1 MRTVVCQEPGRLSLE
16 ERTAPLCEPG
26 DALLHIRR
34 VGVCGTDIH
43 AFGGTQPY
51 FQYPRVLGHEL
62 AGEIVAVG
70 DGVDPGLLGHNAYV
84 IPYLH
89 CGQCRA
95 CRRGR
100 TNCCRQM
107 QVIGVHRDGGMCDTL
122 AVPANHLVTS
132 DTLPLDQLALV
143 ECQAIGAH
151 AVRRSELAAGEL
163 AVVVGAGPIGMGV
176 AQLARERGARVV
188 MVDTNPE
195 RLAFCREQL
204 GITHTLNPAAEDVAA
219 ALAALGDGELAD
231 AVFDATG
238 NPAAMQ
244 QGFDL
249 VGHAG
254 RYVLVSIVKGD
265 ITFHD
270 PDFHGKEMTLLASRN
285 ATRED
290 FDTVCRLMEAG
301 RLPANAMIT
310 HRADLAELPER
321 LPVWCA
327 PGSGVV
333 KAMIEL
339 DSPEHAQAEANNAPD
354 HRQ

>member
-1 MRTVVCQEPGRLSLE
+1 MRTVVCTLPGSLTLE
-16 ERTAPLCEPG
+16 ERPAPECGPNE
-26 DALLHIRR
+26 ALLRVRR

-43 AFGGTQPY
+43 AYGGNQPY

-62 AGEIVAVG
+62 AGDIVAVG
-70 DGVDPGLLGHNAYV
+70 SEVEPALVGRTAYV
-84 IPYLH
+84 IPYVH
-89 CGQCRA
+89 CGHCRA
-95 CRRGR
+95 CRQGR

-122 AVPANHLVTS
+122 AVPADNLVTS
-132 DTLPLDQLALV
+132 DTLSLDQLALV

-151 AVRRSELAAGEL
+151 AVRRSELAEGEL
-163 AVVVGAGPIGMGV
+163 AVVAGAGPIGMGV

-188 MVDTNPE
+188 VIDTNPD
-195 RLAFCREQL
+195 RLAFCRERL
-204 GITHTLNPAAEDVAA
+204 GIEYTLNPAEDAIA
-219 ALAALGDGELAD
+219 TALETLSDGELAD

-244 QGFDL
+244 HGFDL

-254 RYVLVSIVKGD
+254 RYVLVSIVKAD

-270 PDFHGKEMTLLASRN
+270 PDFHRKEMTLLSSRN

-290 FDTVCRLMEAG
+290 FDQVCRLMEAG
-301 RLPANAMIT
+301 RLPATAMIT
-310 HRADLAELPER
+310 HRGELDALPECM
-321 LPVWCA
+321 PAWCA

-333 KAMIEL
+333 KAMIDL
-339 DSPEHAQAEANNAPD
+339 DAPAD
-354 HRQ
+354 T

>member
-1 MRTVVCQEPGRLSLE
+1 MRTVVCQEPGRLILE
-16 ERTAPLCEPG
+16 ERTAPSCGPG
-26 DALLHIRR
+26 EALLRIRR
-34 VGVCGTDIH
+34 IGVCGTDIH
-43 AFGGTQPY
+43 AFGGNQPY

-70 DGVDPGLLGHNAYV
+70 ERVDPALVGRNAYV

-89 CGQCRA
+89 CGDCRA
-95 CRRGR
+95 CRQGR

-107 QVIGVHRDGGMCDTL
+107 QVIGVHRDGGMCDSL
-122 AVPANHLVTS
+122 AVPIEQLVTS

-151 AVRRSELAAGEL
+151 AVRRSELAEGEL

-176 AQLARERGARVV
+176 AQLARERGAKVV

-195 RLAFCREQL
+195 RLAFCRDRL
-204 GITHTLNPAAEDVAA
+204 SITHTLNPVMQDVAE
-219 ALAALGDGELAD
+219 ALETLSDGELAD

-244 QGFDL
+244 HGFDL

-254 RYVLVSIVKGD
+254 RYVLVSIVKAD
-265 ITFHD
+265 IAFHD
-270 PDFHGKEMTLLASRN
+270 PDFHRKEMSLLSSRN
-285 ATRED
+285 AARED
-290 FDTVCRLMEAG
+290 FEEVCRLMEAG
-301 RLPANAMIT
+301 RLPASAMIT
-310 HRADLAELPER
+310 HRTELADFPDCMPA
-321 LPVWCA
+321 WCA
-327 PGSGVV
+327 PGSGVI

-339 DSPEHAQAEANNAPD
+339 DCSVLVSADSDHAPD

>member
-1 MRTVVCQEPGRLSLE
+1 MRTVVCQEPGRLILE
-16 ERTAPLCEPG
+16 ERAAPTCAPG
-26 DALLHIRR
+26 EALLRLRR

-43 AFGGTQPY
+43 AFGGNQPY

-62 AGEIVAVG
+62 AGEVVAVG
-70 DGVDPGLLGHNAYV
+70 DGVDPALIGRNAYV

-89 CGQCRA
+89 CGRCRA
-95 CRRGR
+95 CRQGR
-100 TNCCRQM
+100 TNCCRRM

-122 AVPANHLVTS
+122 AVPADHLVTS
-132 DTLPLDQLALV
+132 ETLPLDQLALV

-151 AVRRSELAAGEL
+151 AVRRSELAEGEL
-163 AVVVGAGPIGMGV
+163 AVVAGAGPIGMGV
-176 AQLARERGARVV
+176 AQLARARGARVV
-188 MVDTNPE
+188 VVDTNPE
-195 RLAFCREQL
+195 RLAFCRERL
-204 GITHTLNPAAEDVAA
+204 GIEGTLNPAEEDVIA
-219 ALAALGDGELAD
+219 ALEAISEGELAD

-254 RYVLVSIVKGD
+254 RYVLVSIVKAD

-270 PDFHGKEMTLLASRN
+270 PDFHRKEMTLLSSRN

-290 FDTVCRLMEAG
+290 FDAVCRLMEAG
-301 RLPANAMIT
+301 RLPASAMIT
-310 HRADLAELPER
+310 HRAELDELPSR
-321 LPVWCA
+321 MPAWCA
-327 PGSGVV
+327 PDSGVI

-339 DSPEHAQAEANNAPD
+339 DSPGHAEAEADHAPD

>member
-16 ERTAPLCEPG
+16 ERDVPSCNADEV
-26 DALLHIRR
+26 LLRIRR
-34 VGVCGTDIH
+34 IGVCGTDIH
-43 AFGGTQPY
+43 AFGGNQPY

-70 DGVDPGLLGHNAYV
+70 EQVDPALIGRNAYV

-89 CGQCRA
+89 CGHCRA
-95 CRRGR
+95 CRQGR

-107 QVIGVHRDGGMCDTL
+107 EVIGVHRDGGMCESL
-122 AVPANHLVTS
+122 AVPVEQVVTS
-132 DTLPLDQLALV
+132 NTLALDQLALV

-151 AVRRSELAAGEL
+151 AVRRSELTEGEL
-163 AVVVGAGPIGMGV
+163 AVVVGAGPIGLGV
-176 AQLARERGARVV
+176 AQLAGERGARVV
-188 MVDTNPE
+188 VVDTNPE
-195 RLAFCREQL
+195 RLAFCRDQL
-204 GITHTLNPAAEDVAA
+204 GITDTLNPGEEDVAA
-219 ALAALGDGELAD
+219 TLQAISDGELAD

-238 NPAAMQ
+238 NPNAMQ

-265 ITFHD
+265 ISFHD
-270 PDFHGKEMTLLASRN
+270 PDFHRKEMSLLSSRN

-290 FDTVCRLMEAG
+290 FEEVCRLMEAG
-301 RLPANAMIT
+301 RLPASAMIT
-310 HRADLAELPER
+310 HRTELGDLPDDMPA
-321 LPVWCA
+321 WCA
-327 PGSGVV
+327 PNSGVI

-339 DSPEHAQAEANNAPD
+339 DPPEYVSAEANNAPD